1 MTSTPSSLSSAA
13 RTFRG
18 TASALAGVVLLLATA
33 CDKEKA
39 AAPAPLVVEVVTV
52 AQRDVPIYME
62 WIGSLEGD
70 VNAVIRPQVT
80 GYLIRQKYREGD
92 LVKQGQ
98 ALFEIDP
105 RTFEAAVDEAKGQVA
120 KAAAQYETTRA
131 NLARVKPLAAVN
143 AVSQK
148 DLDDS
153 TGANLSAKAQLDA
166 AEASLR
172 TAKLNLGF
180 TKIASPVTGIA
191 GIAKAQIGD
200 LLSPSMPT
208 ELTTVSNVDPI
219 KVYFNISERE
229 YLKVATAAAAA
240 GKKTEHVP
248 LELFL
253 VDGSLYPYPGQT
265 SVLNRQVDVSTGT
278 FKVAA
283 LFPNPNNLLRP
294 GQYGKIRATMAVDKG
309 ALLVPQRAVTEI
321 QGKYLVAV
329 VGAENKVDIRPVTV
343 GERIGSDWIVSKGL
357 QAGEQVIA
365 EGTQKVR
372 AGMTVNPKPFVLEAP
387 VAGTPASAGEKP
399 SGQPTGKPGDKP
411 ATPAPASKG

>member
-1 MTSTPSSLSSAA
+1 MTSTPSSLFSAA

-18 TASALAGVVLLLATA
+18 TASALAGVVLLVATA

-62 WIGSLEGD
+62 WIGTLEGD

-166 AEASLR
+166 AEATLR

-229 YLKVATAAAAA
+229 YLKVAAAATAS

-329 VGAENKVDIRPVTV
+329 VGTENKVDIRPVAV

-387 VAGTPASAGEKP
+387 AAGTPAAGGEKP

>member
-1 MTSTPSSLSSAA
+1 MTSTPSPSSAA
-13 RTFRG
+13 HRARRY
-18 TASALAGVVLLLATA
+18 AAAGLTGVALLLTSA
-33 CDKEKA
+33 CEKEKA
-39 AAPAPLVVEVVTV
+39 AAPPPPVVEVVTV
-52 AQRDVPIYME
+52 TQRDVPIYME
-62 WIGSLEGD
+62 WIGSLDGN
-70 VNAVIRPQVT
+70 VNALIRPQVT
-80 GYLIRQKYREGD
+80 GYLIKQNYREGD

-98 ALFEIDP
+98 PLFEIDP
-105 RTFEAAVDEAKGQVA
+105 RTFEAAVDEAKGLRAQQ
-120 KAAAQYETTRA
+120 AARFETTKA
-131 NLARVKPLAAVN
+131 NLDRIKPLAAVN

-148 DLDDS
+148 DLDDA
-153 TGANLSAKAQLDA
+153 TGAHLSAKAQLEA

-180 TKIASPVTGIA
+180 TKISSPVSGIA

-208 ELTTVSNVDPI
+208 ELTTVSTVDPI

-229 YLKVATAAAAA
+229 YLKIANAALAA
-240 GKKTEHVP
+240 GKRPDHVP

-253 VDGSLYPYPGQT
+253 VDGSLYPHPGKS

-283 LFPNPNNLLRP
+283 LFPNPDNLLRP
-294 GQYGKIRATMAVDKG
+294 GQYGKVRATMAVDKG

-329 VGAENKVDIRPVTV
+329 VGADNKVDIRPVTV
-343 GERIGSDWIVSKGL
+343 GERIGSDWIISKGL
-357 QAGEQVIA
+357 QPGEQVIA

-372 AGMTVNPKPFVLEAP
+372 PGVTINPKPFVAEAP
-387 VAGTPASAGEKP
+387 SAKPDEKP
-399 SGQPTGKPGDKP
+399 
-411 ATPAPASKG
+411 AAPAPAPAAKG

>member
-1 MTSTPSSLSSAA
+1 MIINSPPISSAG
-13 RTFRG
+13 RTFKWAAAG
-18 TASALAGVVLLLATA
+18 LAGIALLITTA

-39 AAPAPLVVEVVTV
+39 PPPAVPVVEVVGV
-52 AQRDVPIYME
+52 AQRDVPIYLE
-62 WIGSLEGD
+62 WIGSLDGN

-80 GYLIRQKYREGD
+80 GYLVKQNYREGD

-98 ALFEIDP
+98 PLFEIDP
-105 RTFEAAVDEAKGQVA
+105 RTFESAVEEAKGLRAQQ
-120 KAAAQYETTRA
+120 AARFETTKA
-131 NLARVKPLAAVN
+131 NLDRIKPLAALN

-148 DLDDS
+148 DLDDA
-153 TGANLSAKAQLDA
+153 TGAHLSAKAQLEA
-166 AEASLR
+166 AEASLK

-180 TKIASPVTGIA
+180 TKIVSPVTGIA

-208 ELTTVSNVDPI
+208 ELTTVSTVDPI

-229 YLKVATAAAAA
+229 YLKIANAVLAE
-240 GKKTEHVP
+240 GKKHDRVP

-253 VDGSLYPYPGQT
+253 VDGSLYKHAGQVA
-265 SVLNRQVDVSTGT
+265 VLNRQVDPGTGT

-283 LFPNPNNLLRP
+283 LFPNPDNLLRP
-294 GQYGKIRATMAVDKG
+294 GQYGRVRATMSVDKG

-329 VGAENKVDIRPVTV
+329 VGADNKVDIRPVMV
-343 GERIGSDWIVSKGL
+343 GERIGTEWIISKGL
-357 QAGEQVIA
+357 QPGEQVIA

-372 AGMTVNPKPFVLEAP
+372 PGVTVTPKPFAAGAP
-387 VAGTPASAGEKP
+387 AEK
-399 SGQPTGKPGDKP
+399 DAAP
-411 ATPAPASKG
+411 ATPAKG

>member
-1 MTSTPSSLSSAA
+1 MTSVPSSLSSAA

-18 TASALAGVVLLLATA
+18 TAGVLAGVTLLLAAA

-39 AAPAPLVVEVVTV
+39 GPPPPPTVEVVSV

-62 WIGSLEGD
+62 WIGSLDGD

-80 GYLIRQKYREGD
+80 GYLIKQNYREGD
-92 LVKQGQ
+92 LVKQVQ
-98 ALFEIDP
+98 PLFEIDP
-105 RTFEAAVDEAKGQVA
+105 RTFQAAVDEAKGLRAQQ
-120 KAAAQYETTRA
+120 AARYQTTQA
-131 NLARVKPLAAVN
+131 NLARIKPLAAVN

-148 DLDDS
+148 DLDDA
-153 TGANLSAKAQLDA
+153 TGADLSAKASLEA
-166 AEASLR
+166 AEAALQ

-180 TKIASPVTGIA
+180 TKITSPVTGIA

-200 LLSPSMPT
+200 LLSPSMAT
-208 ELTTVSNVDPI
+208 ELTTVSTVDPI

-229 YLKVATAAAAA
+229 YLKVAGAADAM
-240 GKKTEHVP
+240 GKKQNHVP

-253 VDGSLYPYPGQT
+253 VDGSIYPYPGQT

-294 GQYGKIRATMAVDKG
+294 GQYGKVRATMAVDKG

-329 VGAENKVDIRPVTV
+329 VGAENKVDIRPVSV
-343 GERIGSDWIVSKGL
+343 GERIGSDWIISKGL
-357 QAGEQVIA
+357 QPGEQVIA

-372 AGMTVNPKPFVLEAP
+372 AGMAVSPKPFVPEAP
-387 VAGTPASAGEKP
+387 AVTPAKA
-399 SGQPTGKPGDKP
+399 GDKP
-411 ATPAPASKG
+411 AAPAPASKE